1 MENINN
7 QYFQIL
13 FQNDKLIDSLMNY
26 LDKNDI
32 YNLTLCSK
40 DINSKLTDRNQLLLE
55 IIGESRVP

>member
-1 MENINN
+1 MENKNN
-7 QYFQIL
+7 QYIQIIFQD
-13 FQNDKLIDSLMNY
+13 DKLIDSLMNY

-40 DINSKLTDRNQLLLE
+40 EINSKLTERNQLLLE

>member
-1 MENINN
+1 MENKNN
-7 QYFQIL
+7 QYIQIIFQD
-13 FQNDKLIDSLMNY
+13 DKLIDSLMNY
-26 LDKNDI
+26 LDKKDI

>member
-1 MENINN
+1 MEHKNKKYIKTI
-7 QYFQIL
+7 FQD
-13 FQNDKLIDSLMNY
+13 DKLIDSLMNY
-26 LDKNDI
+26 LDKKDI

>member
-1 MENINN
+1 MEHKNKKYIKTI
-7 QYFQIL
+7 FQD
-13 FQNDKLIDSLMNY
+13 DKLIDSLMNY

-55 IIGESRVP
+55 IIRESRVP

>member
-1 MENINN
+1 MEHKNKKYIKTIF
-7 QYFQIL
+7 YFFI
-13 FQNDKLIDSLMNY
+13 LIDSLMNY

-40 DINSKLTDRNQLLLE
+40 EINSKLTERNQLLLE

>member
-1 MENINN
+1 MENKNKKYIKTI
-7 QYFQIL
+7 FQD
-13 FQNDKLIDSLMNY
+13 DKLIDSLMNY

-40 DINSKLTDRNQLLLE
+40 EINSKLTERNQLLLE

>member
-1 MENINN
+1 
-7 QYFQIL
+7 
-13 FQNDKLIDSLMNY
+13 MNY

-40 DINSKLTDRNQLLLE
+40 EINSKLTERNQLLLE

>member
-1 MENINN
+1 MEHKNKKYIKTI
-7 QYFQIL
+7 FQD
-13 FQNDKLIDSLMNY
+13 DKLIDSLMNY

-40 DINSKLTDRNQLLLE
+40 EINSKLTERNQLLLE